1 MSTPFLSLNS
11 LAKKSP
17 PTNRIRLAAVSNY
30 KLAQLTFAP
39 PNDCTLRK
47 TALIKNLVEII
58 YKHTPNEHLAKNMVR
73 WGYFTPES
81 LDDMTQKDVEK
92 IVYRY
97 SQVVYSTAIT
107 LGKEESKKEQRFL
120 CSDYPEITA
129 ETQELDEMSAYY
141 ASLFSSSVFF
151 KDTLFRDET
160 ISSCSES
167 DADAKY
173 ENDEMKLPEKP
184 IELHPQR
191 FQPKLEIVPT
201 LQPTYPSK
209 HPSSSNNHSTNE
221 KNTSR
226 LSWLSDTGVP
236 TNSTVAL
243 KLASE
248 LMTLFDME
256 FNVDLSVPSLHELKK
271 LESGNG
277 STTSLHKVFSANEY
291 PSSDDDD
298 EQDQDQESEQE
309 DDVRQE
315 RQVVQAHQVDLK
327 LTAEQQNQ
335 RDLGQREISC
345 QQHSTGK
352 KKAFHLIP
360 TLKQLGSRSSTSNSD
375 DSISS
380 ASSNTAPSTPTH
392 YHFKASPVPAHLD
405 QNYRYYYS
413 SSSDSEQEEE
423 QSGNDIAQ
431 PKATCNRIGSD
442 VRRIVPPNR
451 SSSLEYRASL
461 QDIFMLS
468 DEDSSDASSD
478 YFNDSV
484 DTFQVKLNCSR
495 DSAGVDSPSFKGFLS
510 ALSSIRKTRPKS
522 KQNPDETNSTIA
534 SSHVSAAATANKEGP
549 TFDSTGKMRDG
560 SKRKDSMQKVV
571 KYLSG
576 HSSNRATLRRESV
589 VSNNLSISATSTIMS
604 GSSMLSED
612 RHAKTTTAPSSPTSP
627 ITLSPRVARRHGVY
641 TTSILSDTSSFNW
654 AEETRQKDEFGSIH
668 SKASSSKTIPAF
680 FNANKQQQQQQQQQ
694 RLARSSSTTS
704 LGGLLKKLTG
714 FHKKDKMLQRA

>member
-39 PNDCTLRK
+39 PDDCTLRK
-47 TALIKNLVEII
+47 TALIKNLVAII
-58 YKHTPNEHLAKNMVR
+58 YKHTPNEHLAKHMVR

-97 SQVVYSTAIT
+97 TQVVYSTAIT
-107 LGKEESKKEQRFL
+107 LGKEGSKKEQQFL
-120 CSDYPEITA
+120 YSDYPEITA

-141 ASLFSSSVFF
+141 ASLFSSSIFS

-160 ISSCSES
+160 VSSCSES
-167 DADAKY
+167 DADVKD
-173 ENDEMKLPEKP
+173 EDEEMKLPEKP

-209 HPSSSNNHSTNE
+209 HPSSNNNHSANE

-236 TNSTVAL
+236 TNSAVAL
-243 KLASE
+243 NLASE

-277 STTSLHKVFSANEY
+277 STTSLHKVFSVNEY

-298 EQDQDQESEQE
+298 EQDQESEQE
-309 DDVRQE
+309 DGVGQDQ
-315 RQVVQAHQVDLK
+315 QVVQAHQVDLK
-327 LTAEQQNQ
+327 LTAEQQNR

-345 QQHSTGK
+345 QQHSTDK
-352 KKAFHLIP
+352 RKASHLIP
-360 TLKQLGSRSSTSNSD
+360 TVKQLGSRNSTSNSD

-380 ASSNTAPSTPTH
+380 ASSKTAPSTPTH
-392 YHFKASPVPAHLD
+392 YHFKASPVPVHLD
-405 QNYRYYYS
+405 QKYQYYYS
-413 SSSDSEQEEE
+413 SSSDSEPEEE
-423 QSGNDIAQ
+423 QSNNDIAQ
-431 PKATCNRIGSD
+431 HRVTYNRIASG

-451 SSSLEYRASL
+451 GSSLEYRASL

-522 KQNPDETNSTIA
+522 KQDPYETNSTIA
-534 SSHVSAAATANKEGP
+534 NSHASAAATVSKEGP
-549 TFDSTGKMRDG
+549 TFDSTGMMRDG

-589 VSNNLSISATSTIMS
+589 VSNNLSISATSTILS

-612 RHAKTTTAPSSPTSP
+612 RHAKTATAPSSPTSP

-668 SKASSSKTIPAF
+668 SKASSSKTMPAF
-680 FNANKQQQQQQQQQ
+680 LNTNKQQKQQQ
-694 RLARSSSTTS
+694 RLERSSSTTS

-714 FHKKDKMLQRA
+714 FHKKDKKLQRA